1 MAVQQPNVMDVNT
14 LYDLSSTVIINYFD
28 LYEKELRSLPEN
40 ILFDLYYKLHQEKRI
55 CILGWELIDLNVF
68 ARMLKVTHKRTQ
80 LLQCFQS
87 LMDHG
92 TKISRELS
100 TAYADKCMC
109 SQMCPSLLESTIDL
123 GLRLGAFL
131 SDAGWFEDSEAVLT
145 HCRDLCLCVPE
156 TPSSLRRTLECY
168 HKLFHVQAAYCLFP
182 EAAQTYQDVNKLIQT
197 LRKMN
202 ELPNLAALY
211 KEFSLHFFLRSE
223 YDSAHKW
230 SVEALKELVPGLP
243 ATVVIDVLRQLS
255 KTCVVK
261 RQFKKADILI
271 RQAVRMA
278 NEVYDSSHPK
288 LADALLDYG
297 FFLLNFDCIN
307 HCVKVIQRAVEIKKA
322 TYRRKNI
329 YVASAL
335 EDLAYALYVFEYST
349 GRFKRAREF
358 AEDAINIL
366 EELLPLNHLMLST
379 AKRVKALI
387 LEEIAL
393 DMQNNVLVECLLPDA
408 EELHITALELSI
420 QALGD
425 NNVQTAKHYGNLG
438 RLYQSMKKYKE
449 AEEMHLKAIAIKE
462 EMLGRDDYEVGL
474 SLGHLA
480 SLYSYHTEQFEKAEE
495 LYLRSIE
502 IGLKLFGD
510 TYSGLE
516 YDYRGLVHVY
526 GKMGDVEKA
535 AHFSYVLNQWKVLRE
550 QLSMQESHIVL
561 DETGPLQPLPEIIDF
576 FLKD

>member
-1 MAVQQPNVMDVNT
+1 MAVRPNLMDVNT
-14 LYDLSSTVIINYFD
+14 LYDLSSTVVINYFN
-28 LYEKELRSLPEN
+28 LYEKDLISLPDN
-40 ILFDLYYKLHQEKRI
+40 ILFDLYYKLYKDNRI
-55 CILGWELIDLNVF
+55 CLLGWELVDLNVF
-68 ARMLKVTHKRTQ
+68 ARMLKVTHKRLQ

-92 TKISRELS
+92 TDISKELAVS
-100 TAYADKCMC
+100 YADKCMC

-131 SDAGWFEDSEAVLT
+131 SDAGWFKDSESVLV
-145 HCRDLCLCVPE
+145 HCRDLCLCARE
-156 TPSSLRRTLECY
+156 TPASLRRTLECY
-168 HKLFHVQAAYCLFP
+168 HKLFNVQAAYCLFP
-182 EAAQTYQDVNKLIQT
+182 EAAQTYQEIHELILT

-211 KEFSLHFFLRSE
+211 KEFSIHFFLRSE
-223 YDSAHKW
+223 YDKAHKW
-230 SVEALKELVPGLP
+230 SVEALKQLVPGLP

-261 RQFKKADILI
+261 RQFKKAEVVI

-278 NEVYDSSHPK
+278 NEVYEPNHFK

-297 FFLLNFDCIN
+297 FFLLNYDCIN
-307 HCVKVIQRAVEIKKA
+307 HCVKVINKALDIKKA

-335 EDLAYALYVFEYST
+335 EDLAYALYVYEYST
-349 GRFKRAREF
+349 GRFKRARDF
-358 AEDAINIL
+358 SEDAIVIL
-366 EELLPLNHLMLST
+366 EELLPPNHLMLSS

-393 DMQNNVLVECLLPDA
+393 DMQSNALVDSLLPDA
-408 EELHITALELSI
+408 ELLHITALELSVK
-420 QALGD
+420 ALGD

-462 EMLGRDDYEVGL
+462 ERLGKDDYEVGL
-474 SLGHLA
+474 SVGHLA
-480 SLYSYHTEQFEKAEE
+480 SLYAYHTKQYEKAVEH
-495 LYLRSIE
+495 YLRSIE
-502 IGLKLFGD
+502 IGLKLFGE

-516 YDYRGLVHVY
+516 YDYRGLCHVY
-526 GKMGDVEKA
+526 GKLHDVERV
-535 AHFSYVLNQWKVLRE
+535 AHYTFVLNQWKVLRE
-550 QLSMQESHIVL
+550 QLSMQESKIVL
-561 DETGPLQPLPEIIDF
+561 DETGPLQPLPDIIDF
-576 FLKD
+576 FFKD